1 MKKLSNIDES
11 VWADIHK
18 RSNGSQD
25 RKEDNLTNT
34 TNLKKIIPIDLHCSV
49 LWADRDLEYND
60 GSYYFDFNEV
70 NDILKKSE
78 WRLPTQNEVT
88 ELFIN
93 ASIIKATTEEC
104 IIADDNKSV
113 SLTFYKH
120 GYQTDF
126 NKVFDEETY
135 CFWTST
141 KDHTDSDYHI
151 FGCIKR
157 YMSLYT
163 SNDKNRLCVRLVKD
177 KSSSID
183 ESVWADI
190 HRRSNGTQERKEDS
204 IDSFDEE
211 NFWEY
216 LNKTY
221 ISKEPSRDIISYPI
235 DNVISI
241 PFVCDGLYYNFY
253 IEYNIG
259 KDEIKYITI
268 PDRFISFYEN
278 IENTFKL
285 NMHPH
290 EDNRVCICPKD
301 GTDITNSFA
310 VKVID
315 FLLDTKD
322 KKTYGLFIK
331 KERS

>member
-1 MKKLSNIDES
+1 MKKLSRIIKES
-11 VWADIHK
+11 IWSDIHK
-18 RSNGSQD
+18 RSNGVQT
-25 RKEDNLTNT
+25 RKEDNVNFLEPDGFVDYIRKNYRFDYTPVGIENRTNYST
-34 TNLKKIIPIDLHCSV
+34 IFIPICTAGTKNIKLGAIYFEYDEGVVYTHSSIKKYIPE
-49 LWADRDLEYND
+49 LWAKLDQEFDLWDDDPDYRNYTIINPKDTSRKITNSFVLEVL
-60 GSYYFDFNEV
+60 DF
-70 NDILKKSE
+70 I
-78 WRLPTQNEVT
+78 
-88 ELFIN
+88 IN
-93 ASIIKATTEEC
+93 NI
-104 IIADDNKSV
+104 DDSV
-113 SLTFYKH
+113 
-120 GYQTDF
+120 
-126 NKVFDEETY
+126 
-135 CFWTST
+135 
-141 KDHTDSDYHI
+141 
-151 FGCIKR
+151 
-157 YMSLYT
+157 
-163 SNDKNRLCVRLVKD
+163 RLCITK
-177 KSSSID
+177 KTN